1 MKLVIQTQIRENY
14 AAHNGFDGEYYWK
27 CKGGNTYVVE
37 NLSAASCLKIKEE
50 GVPTLKALIT
60 EMNDY
65 YEEYIL
71 DWSFEDDDATVC
83 EEWETPI
90 VLAWVGGRWTATRT
104 VMNDEYGYMRM
115 EISKKLES
123 WDLMMGGERE
133 NYKVLYEIRDT
144 RELVDSDGL
153 SAYLESMEE
162 AA

>member
-27 CKGGNTYVVE
+27 YKGGNTYVVE
-37 NLSAASCLKIKEE
+37 NLSAAQCLRIKEE
-50 GVPTLKALIT
+50 AIPTLKALIT

-65 YEEYIL
+65 YEEYIV
-71 DWSFEDDDATVC
+71 DWSFEDDDAVVC
-83 EEWETPI
+83 ESWETPI
-90 VLAWVGGRWTATRT
+90 ILAWVGNRWTASVTRL
-104 VMNDEYGYMRM
+104 NDDYGYMRM
-115 EISKKLES
+115 EISKKLET

-144 RELVDSDGL
+144 QEMVDSEAL
-153 SAYLESMEE
+153 SSYIKCME